1 MHFTRIGGRVREKAE
16 KALGANGA
24 DGISN
29 IEHVASEGME
39 RFGESDIEG
48 KAAMGSGES
57 IGKRMSF
64 NRAGRRQRS
73 WVAGARSPRRPSDQG
88 NAARVAAK
96 ERG

>member
-24 DGISN
+24 DGIIN

-48 KAAMGSGES
+48 KAAMGSGE
-57 IGKRMSF
+57 
-64 NRAGRRQRS
+64 
-73 WVAGARSPRRPSDQG
+73 
-88 NAARVAAK
+88 
-96 ERG
+96 